1 MVKILTVQ
9 NSIETNIVKLVQRR
23 STGKVADEKDS
34 DNDERP
40 KIIDIEQEEEEK
52 RRAQMNKGELAGAIR
67 ADKQKLKLEE
77 FELLFA
83 RGNLLP
89 ELPKD
94 EATHSNAAP
103 SIMVKDEPMKD
114 ADPRI
119 VRGMFTN
126 NDGSKNNKNDVVDD
140 NINSRLEN
148 IGRKLE
154 EMKEEMRRPLV
165 KVENKESLSERVQNA
180 VGNIFEK
187 FM

>member
-1 MVKILTVQ
+1 
-9 NSIETNIVKLVQRR
+9 
-23 STGKVADEKDS
+23 
-34 DNDERP
+34 
-40 KIIDIEQEEEEK
+40 
-52 RRAQMNKGELAGAIR
+52 
-67 ADKQKLKLEE
+67 
-77 FELLFA
+77 
-83 RGNLLP
+83 
-89 ELPKD
+89 
-94 EATHSNAAP
+94 
-103 SIMVKDEPMKD
+103 MVKDEPMKD